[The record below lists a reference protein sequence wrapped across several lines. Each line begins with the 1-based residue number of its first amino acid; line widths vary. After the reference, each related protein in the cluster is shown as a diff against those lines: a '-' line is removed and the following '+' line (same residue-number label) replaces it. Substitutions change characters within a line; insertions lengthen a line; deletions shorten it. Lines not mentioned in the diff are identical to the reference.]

1 MEISFLYSLPIWI
14 GALLFFIVLL
24 LALEL
29 GFRVGLARR
38 DTWKDADSGGGAI
51 VQTSMFALLG
61 LILAF
66 TYAASVSRLD
76 ARKQAVLLESNALG
90 TAFHRADLV
99 AEPGRT
105 ELKRTLL
112 DYARTRVFA
121 PGALKRSE
129 ERWAAVNRT
138 IKQQKRLW
146 PAAKQVVKQDNP
158 DPMEAALVAAIN
170 AVYDAHS
177 VRFAAIID
185 TLPRIVMWMLLF
197 VAAASLSVAGFNAG
211 IQGRMSRWRVTA
223 LTLVLTGL
231 MTVIID
237 FDRPLDG
244 MVIVDQQTLNS
255 VIAEMEVDLHSLPDP
270 PDSKLSVR

>member
-14 GALLFFIVLL
+14 GALLFFIALL

-90 TAFHRADLV
+90 TAFQRADLV

-105 ELKRTLL
+105 ELKTTLL
-112 DYARTRVFA
+112 DYARTRAFA

-129 ERWAAVNRT
+129 ERRAAVLRT
-138 IKQQKRLW
+138 IKQQRRIW
-146 PAAKQVVKQDNP
+146 TAAKQVVKQDNP
-158 DPMEAALVAAIN
+158 EPMEAALVVAIN
-170 AVYDAHS
+170 AVYDAHT
-177 VRFAAIID
+177 VRFAAVID
-185 TLPRIVMWMLLF
+185 ALPRIVMWMLLF
-197 VAAASLSVAGFNAG
+197 VAASSLSVAGFNAG
-211 IQGRMSRWRVTA
+211 IQGRMSRWRMTA
-223 LTLVLTGL
+223 LTLVVTGL
-231 MTVIID
+231 MTAIID

-244 MVIVDQQTLNS
+244 MVIVDQQMLNS

-270 PDSKLSVR
+270 P